1 MSRPGA
7 PSGSEAEACTN
18 GMRSSQDIDLPS
30 FEHSGEPHPWNEVNE
45 KQLRSALVG
54 ACKRM
59 SRNAEAHF
67 HLGLMYMR
75 RCDGEE
81 ALRAFQQ
88 CSQIYSERLKQYAR
102 NMEEAPAELRR
113 NFARL
118 KSHTAQAAHLAAS
131 TQYSRDERAPLLEQ
145 LQKDLVAATNLD
157 TTQPDIWNAL
167 GLLHLNEGGF
177 EGSRDVLR
185 TITETFPEYLDA
197 LNNLGLSELA
207 LGNAEEALSCF
218 QKVIVLDRGH
228 AEALSNYGLVLLQ
241 HGMYE
246 SASRAFEA
254 AVKGSS
260 REGRGLS
267 FAWGGLAISHAAIG
281 KFTEAEEAAV
291 EADRAADPVNRPK
304 FSVLM
309 TSIKARRVTVELRKG
324 VASDMAAKAGNLSS
338 MGPADMP
345 LMESE
350 SPEDPR
356 PALDQA
362 VLRLRS
368 LARDIG
374 TSSASTALGAVLRL
388 RHDYAYEETGNRN
401 FGAESAERLVEAL
414 EKDESDASAWV
425 QLALLQ
431 LGTGRYT
438 SSKDFSVQAVSRNNG
453 LEAAW
458 NSLAV
463 SSQLSDNIDDSLKAY
478 TRAVEA
484 VAQNYGRGALQE
496 DALAGAS
503 GLDARSD
510 RRGAMD
516 VDDVTPAE
524 RPNGLDGNEQ
534 SALTGVFAE
543 KWSGKTLNKA
553 GLNALAV
560 IYCNLGNLKRQ
571 DGQSFA
577 EAQEAYKKSLDVG
590 GENAAVYNNLALL
603 YISAKR
609 FDDAERM
616 LDHAL
621 KLQPHFECAL
631 SNQLKLR
638 ALMQQGNG
646 TDSDDMAAQGGGQ
659 DVDETDDE
667 LMD

>member
-1 MSRPGA
+1 MSRRTDGKRA
-7 PSGSEAEACTN
+7 ITGNQDELEANGEAEEDVAKDGRKN
-18 GMRSSQDIDLPS
+18 PAKSSQDIELPTFDS
-30 FEHSGEPHPWNEVNE
+30 NSEPHPWNEVNE

-102 NMEEAPAELRR
+102 NPEEIPLELRR
-113 NFARL
+113 NLARL

-131 TQYSRDERAPLLEQ
+131 TQYTRDERAPLLEQ
-145 LQKDLVAATNLD
+145 LQKDLVEATNLD

-207 LGNAEEALSCF
+207 LGNAEAAIACF
-218 QKVIVLDRGH
+218 QKVIVLDRSH

-281 KFTEAEEAAV
+281 KFADAEEAAT
-291 EADRAADPVNRPK
+291 EADRAADPINRPK
-304 FSVLM
+304 FAMLL
-309 TSIKARRVTVELRKG
+309 TSIRARRVTEELRKG
-324 VASDMAAKAGNLSS
+324 VASDMASRPGNTSSSGAATSHFAGSC
-338 MGPADMP
+338 A
-345 LMESE
+345 
-350 SPEDPR
+350 PEDPR
-356 PALDQA
+356 PAIDSA

-388 RHDYAYEETGNRN
+388 RHDYSWEETGNRN

-414 EKDESDASAWV
+414 EKDDNDAAAWV

-431 LGTGRYT
+431 LGTGRYA
-438 SSKDFSVQAVSRNNG
+438 SSKDFSVQAVSRNSG

-463 SSQLSDNIDDSLKAY
+463 SSQLNDNIDDSLKAY

-484 VAQNYGRGALQE
+484 VMQNYGRGPLE
-496 DALAGAS
+496 NDDALNTGTS
-503 GLDARSD
+503 MDVRSD
-510 RRGAMD
+510 
-516 VDDVTPAE
+516 
-524 RPNGLDGNEQ
+524 
-534 SALTGVFAE
+534 
-543 KWSGKTLNKA
+543 K
-553 GLNALAV
+553 
-560 IYCNLGNLKRQ
+560 KRQ
-571 DGQSFA
+571 QFMEKGWEQLEFA
-577 EAQEAYKKSLDVG
+577 RGFFRGK
-590 GENAAVYNNLALL
+590 
-603 YISAKR
+603 
-609 FDDAERM
+609 
-616 LDHAL
+616 
-621 KLQPHFECAL
+621 
-631 SNQLKLR
+631 
-638 ALMQQGNG
+638 
-646 TDSDDMAAQGGGQ
+646 GGQ
-659 DVDETDDE
+659 IWERKIKRPTKR
-667 LMD
+667 